1 MSKRNDSRKSV
12 VVVGGGAAG
21 SAIARALSGKL
32 DPSKHELT
40 LITSRPFAVHL
51 PAVIRLTTTSEG
63 KLEDSVLIPY
73 DKLLINN
80 NGTVIVDTVTSIE
93 DGKNGRGG
101 DVILSSG
108 EKIHYDILILAP
120 GSQWSGPL
128 DLPVGDKAEVLEFI
142 KEWRKKFESA
152 KGVVVAGGGAAGLEF
167 AGEIKDYWPKKPV
180 TVVHSQSQLLN
191 DVYPDKY
198 RKRAE
203 QGMRSRGIELVL
215 NDYIDDWNPSGT
227 ITTRK
232 GKKLNGDL
240 LVSAFGARPATEFI
254 TSLGSDVLTSQGN
267 VKVLPSLQLRSYPNI
282 FAAGD
287 VIDVDEQKQLAKT
300 PAHAGVIVAN
310 VLSILSGGSATKEYK
325 GSPELILITNGKN
338 RGFGYFGFLWGILV
352 GDFFSRLLKS
362 KGLMIDIARKA
373 YGQPA

>member
-1 MSKRNDSRKSV
+1 MSKNSRKSV
-12 VVVGGGAAG
+12 VIVGGGGAG

-51 PAVIRLTTTSEG
+51 PAVVRLTTTSEG
-63 KLEDSVLIPY
+63 SLEDTVLIPY
-73 DKLLINN
+73 DKLLIND
-80 NGTVIVDTVTSIE
+80 NGTIIVDTVTSIE

-108 EKIHYDILILAP
+108 RNIHYDILILSP
-120 GSQWSGPL
+120 GSHWSGPL
-128 DLPVGDKAEVLEFI
+128 DLPVGDKTEALAFI
-142 KEWRKKFESA
+142 KQWREKFENA
-152 KGVVVAGGGAAGLEF
+152 KGIVLAGGGAVGLEF

-180 TVVHSQSQLLN
+180 TIVHSQSQLLN
-191 DVYPDKY
+191 DAYPDKF

-203 QGMRSRGIELVL
+203 QGVRSRGIELVF
-215 NDYIDDWNPSGT
+215 NDYIDDWNPSGA

-232 GKKLNGDL
+232 GKKLDGDL
-240 LVSAFGARPATEFI
+240 LLPTFGARPATEFI
-254 TSLGSDVLTSQGN
+254 ASLGSDVLTSQGN

-287 VIDVDEQKQLAKT
+287 VIDVNEQKQLAKT
-300 PAHAGVIVAN
+300 AGHAGVIVAN
-310 VLSILSGGSATKEYK
+310 VLSILAGGSATKEYK
-325 GSPELILITNGKN
+325 GSPEIILVTNGKN
-338 RGFGYFGFLWGILV
+338 RGYGYFGFLWGIV
-352 GDFFSRLLKS
+352 IGDFFARLLKS
-362 KGLMIDIARKA
+362 KGLMIGMVRQG